1 MMTSTEQSIV
11 VISEEDKLVMEGTVV
26 MFYYYSS
33 LAMVLQFKLIVC
45 IDLFLYQADDDNQNV
60 PQGHSCVDTSTI
72 CSTSSD
78 PDPTL
83 SSAVSKIRESGT
95 RKRRASVAV
104 WSDPDLL
111 AFAERKSA
119 EQLESQDNEA
129 SRFAEPV
136 YSDTEVE
143 VEAFTVPDAVS
154 TASLMT
160 LKDGILV
167 EILKHVDFATL
178 MVFRGVSKKADVL
191 LRKQV
196 ANTLFKDVNLSHWN
210 KKMTD
215 DTFIPIA
222 KFLGTKVKSLDLT
235 NCFHLTFKSFQTISN
250 YNSKIIRLNL
260 HSCWELLDSSL
271 TLLASGCPYLTDI
284 ELSNCRKITDRGIFS
299 LFSTVRQTGLDD
311 MEMASNLSEMS
322 VDGHSTSSTPS
333 TASAGITHIG
343 LSYCKNL
350 TDASMRH
357 IAEYGADTLVHIN
370 FQRCTTITDAGFE
383 AWQPG
388 TFKCL
393 QSVILTDC
401 TFLTDRA
408 IASLARAASN
418 IRYISLSFCC
428 ALTDNAIEILAR
440 QLRLLEHI
448 DASYC
453 GAAVSDASVQAL
465 VQEGSRNLKEINV
478 RGCVRLTDT
487 AVHALLA
494 IARLHLLNISQCQ
507 SVTGETKTML
517 QRYHGGEDCPE
528 VVV

>member
-1 MMTSTEQSIV
+1 
-11 VISEEDKLVMEGTVV
+11 
-26 MFYYYSS
+26 
-33 LAMVLQFKLIVC
+33 
-45 IDLFLYQADDDNQNV
+45 
-60 PQGHSCVDTSTI
+60 
-72 CSTSSD
+72 
-78 PDPTL
+78 
-83 SSAVSKIRESGT
+83 
-95 RKRRASVAV
+95 
-104 WSDPDLL
+104 
-111 AFAERKSA
+111 
-119 EQLESQDNEA
+119 
-129 SRFAEPV
+129 
-136 YSDTEVE
+136 
-143 VEAFTVPDAVS
+143 
-154 TASLMT
+154 
-160 LKDGILV
+160 
-167 EILKHVDFATL
+167 
-178 MVFRGVSKKADVL
+178 
-191 LRKQV
+191 
-196 ANTLFKDVNLSHWN
+196 
-210 KKMTD
+210 
-215 DTFIPIA
+215 
-222 KFLGTKVKSLDLT
+222 
-235 NCFHLTFKSFQTISN
+235 
-250 YNSKIIRLNL
+250 
-260 HSCWELLDSSL
+260 
-271 TLLASGCPYLTDI
+271 
-284 ELSNCRKITDRGIFS
+284 
-299 LFSTVRQTGLDD
+299 

-322 VDGHSTSSTPS
+322 VDGHSTPS

-465 VQEGSRNLKEINV
+465 VQEGSPNLKEINV
-478 RGCVRLTDT
+478 RGCVRVTDT

-517 QRYHGGEDCPE
+517 QRYHGGQDCPE